1 MGYRV
6 SGAPAE
12 AEPPG
17 HGHCRAGR
25 KLVTEEADGK
35 GKGSGRV
42 PFQVLGMELEEGEQS
57 PY

>member
-12 AEPPG
+12 TEPPG

-42 PFQVLGMELEEGEQS
+42 PFQVLGMELEEG
-57 PY
+57 